1 MRIRDLIK
9 NKRNDKDLVLILEHI
24 TAYNYSALIIHDED
38 ELSDQQVAEYNKI
51 MAQLEK
57 GVPLPY
63 VLGFQ
68 YFFEHKFAVSPDVL
82 IPRPDTELLVEF
94 AIAISLENLQK
105 NIRSACKLRILEL
118 GTGSGCIAISL
129 AKKLQGILPEYN
141 NIEIIATDI
150 SEKALRLAQFNA
162 QELSTSVTFVKSD
175 WYNNLVPPTLEEEKF
190 DLILSNPPY
199 ISFDDRHL
207 ANLTH
212 EPQLALTAPEKGL
225 SYLNHIIINAPKY
238 MKNGGVIAL
247 EHGYDQGTQVYKIM
261 QAANYQNISLIHD
274 YGHNPRITHGIKI
287 S

>member
-9 NKRNDKDLVLILEHI
+9 NKINDKDALLILEHI
-24 TAYNYSALIIHDED
+24 TSYSYSALITHDED

-51 MAQLEK
+51 MAKLEN

-94 AIAISLENLQK
+94 AIATSLENLKK
-105 NIRSACKLRILEL
+105 NIKSAGNLRILEL
-118 GTGSGCIAISL
+118 GTGSGCIAISV
-129 AKKLQGILPEYN
+129 AKKLQGLLPEYN
-141 NIEIIATDI
+141 NIEIIAADI
-150 SEKALRLAQFNA
+150 SDKALKLAQFNA
-162 QELSTSVTFVKSD
+162 QKLSTSVTFVKSD
-175 WYNNLVPPTLEEEKF
+175 WYNNLVLPTSEEEKF

-212 EPQLALTAPEKGL
+212 EPQLALTAPENGL
-225 SYLNHIIINAPKY
+225 SYLKHIIINAPKY
-238 MKNGGVIAL
+238 MKNAGVIAL
-247 EHGYDQGTQVYKIM
+247 EHGYDQADQVHNIM
-261 QAANYQNISLIHD
+261 KEANYQNISLIHD
-274 YGHNPRITHGIKI
+274 YGNNPRITHGIKI

>member
-9 NKRNDKDLVLILEHI
+9 NKINDKDILLILEHI
-24 TAYNYSALIIHDED
+24 TSYSYSALITHDED

-51 MAQLEK
+51 MAQLEN

-94 AIAISLENLQK
+94 AIATSLENLKK
-105 NIRSACKLRILEL
+105 NIKSAGNLRILEL

-129 AKKLQGILPEYN
+129 AKKLQGLLPECSD
-141 NIEIIATDI
+141 IEIIAADI
-150 SEKALRLAQFNA
+150 SDKALKLAQFNA
-162 QELSTSVTFVKSD
+162 QELETSVTFVKSD
-175 WYNNLVPPTLEEEKF
+175 WYNSLLSPASEEEKF

-212 EPQLALTAPEKGL
+212 EPQLALTAPENGL
-225 SYLNHIIINAPKY
+225 SYLKHIIINAPKY

-247 EHGYDQGTQVYKIM
+247 EHGYDQGDQVHKIM
-261 QAANYQNISLIHD
+261 KEANYQNISLIYD
-274 YGHNPRITHGIKI
+274 YGNNPRITHGIKT